1 MIDFNYKTNQLVVLL
16 TLAASAVGWLV
27 TGAFLSGLSIGV
39 GVFLTWALARE
50 IDPKHDYSALL
61 AAGFSLINLFYYE
74 SVQLLVLGW
83 LLLVL
88 RMVNSLCGK
97 PVTVFDMFSVLGLAF
112 RIGWMGVS
120 VVMLLLIFLRATFN
134 ETATDLVVVLLAQ
147 SAAASFYQYFEMRD
161 KKLYL
166 ISGIMASIGVI
177 LGFASLLSSYGVY

>member
-74 SVQLLVLGW
+74 
-83 LLLVL
+83 
-88 RMVNSLCGK
+88 
-97 PVTVFDMFSVLGLAF
+97 
-112 RIGWMGVS
+112 I
-120 VVMLLLIFLRATFN
+120 
-134 ETATDLVVVLLAQ
+134 
-147 SAAASFYQYFEMRD
+147 
-161 KKLYL
+161 
-166 ISGIMASIGVI
+166 
-177 LGFASLLSSYGVY
+177 